1 MHKCI
6 QNIIGKLFTSRLLY
20 CITNRMFDKAV
31 FNFIKMKEWPS
42 KIMTLLFSNLCFNVA
57 ALDSE
62 PKGLYLSLPCLAYM
76 ELAIF
81 DCTIRKKI
89 L

>member
-1 MHKCI
+1 
-6 QNIIGKLFTSRLLY
+6 
-20 CITNRMFDKAV
+20 
-31 FNFIKMKEWPS
+31 
-42 KIMTLLFSNLCFNVA
+42 MTLLFSNLCFNVA

-76 ELAIF
+76 ELAIV
-81 DCTIRKKI
+81 DGTIRKKI